1 MAHYNRRRTFRQV
14 QEDEELGAIIQRNFI
29 PCNSLIYRRLG
40 PNKTIPAEMHMKFWE
55 SCIDADKW
63 FYGES
68 YPIRMSP
75 TEKNLSL
82 INNNRIFTPY
92 FKIMVK
98 HMYLMRNYVFVEM
111 RKLQA
116 EKEREKLME
125 TAYLPLDLNK
135 IVESYV

>member
-14 QEDEELGAIIQRNFI
+14 QEEEELSAIIRRHFI
-29 PCNSLIYRRLG
+29 APTSLVYRRIG
-40 PNKTIPAEMHMKFWE
+40 KQTIPVEIHMKFWE
-55 SCIDADKW
+55 SCIEADKW

-68 YPIRMSP
+68 YPIRISP
-75 TEKNLSL
+75 TKNVLSR
-82 INNNRIFTPY
+82 INSHRIFTPY
-92 FKIMVK
+92 FKNMVK
-98 HMYLMRNYVFVEM
+98 HIYLMRSSVFVEM

-125 TAYLPLDLNK
+125 TAHLPLELNK